1 MQRATELFLFEE
13 RQADSP
19 LAERIWRTR
28 SVPEAAFISVAVPY
42 WEMVV
47 TRQDGRASVTVRGPE
62 TVASIVPIPQDA
74 DFFGVPFTL
83 GVFMPDLAPGQL
95 VDGQLSLPQASADA
109 FWLNG
114 AVWDLPD
121 YENVEFFLRR
131 LVREGL
137 LVRDPVVVASL
148 QGSQI
153 DVSPRTIQR
162 RLLRATGLTLQ
173 TIRQIDRAQ
182 RAATLMGE
190 GRSIHDTVHLVD
202 YADQAHLTRSLK
214 RFLGQTP
221 TEMKPNVR

>member
-1 MQRATELFLFEE
+1 MQRAANLFLFEE

-19 LAERIWRTR
+19 FAERIWRTR
-28 SVPEAAFISVAVPY
+28 SVPSPVFISVAVPY
-42 WEMVV
+42 WEIVL
-47 TRQDGRASVTVRGPE
+47 TRQDGRPSVTLRGPE
-62 TVASIVPIPQDA
+62 TSASIVPIPQDA
-74 DFFGVPFTL
+74 DFFGISFPL
-83 GVFMPDLAPGQL
+83 GAFMPDLPPAQL
-95 VDGQLSLPQASADA
+95 VDGHLTLPQASANA

-148 QGSQI
+148 QGSQN

-162 RLLRATGLTLQ
+162 RLLKATGLSLQ
-173 TIRQIDRAQ
+173 TIRQIDRAEK
-182 RAATLMGE
+182 AATLLDQ
-190 GRSIHDTVHLVD
+190 GRSVHDTVHLMG
-202 YADQAHLTRSLK
+202 YADQAHLTRSLR

-221 TEMKPNVR
+221 TQMKT